1 MIHQVQRSTQVGRTT
16 HSPKRRVTPI
26 YAPGRRHP
34 VGQVVGDA
42 FIKHIAFSKHTLR
55 SPRAIAFDVSTLDDA
70 ERAGVVVAEIHDTES
85 RNVWTAPIALIRS
98 KGFPVRRGFGN
109 QWTLTLEH
117 WSRNG
122 LQSEAEAR
130 EEQQAAKQAAASVV
144 QLGLF
149 GGGL

>member
-1 MIHQVQRSTQVGRTT
+1 MIAQSTGATQHRRT
-16 HSPKRRVTPI
+16 KRTPI

-42 FIKHIAFSKHTLR
+42 FIKYIAFSKHTLQR
-55 SPRAIAFDVSTLDDA
+55 PRAIAFDVSTLDDA
-70 ERAGVVVAEIHDTES
+70 ERAGATVAEIHDTES
-85 RNVWTAPIALIRS
+85 RNVYTAPLHLIRS
-98 KGFPVRRGFGN
+98 RGFPVRRGFGN
-109 QWTLTLEH
+109 QWALALEY

-122 LQSEAEAR
+122 LQSESEAR
-130 EEQQAAKQAAASVV
+130 EEHQAAKQAAASVV